1 MDYFVHS
8 SSIVEKDVIIG
19 QGTKILHFSHV
30 DVGATIGTDCSF
42 GQNVYIG
49 KEVIIGNF
57 VKVQNNVSI
66 YQGVELQDYAFCG
79 PSVVFT
85 NDLSPRSQFHKG
97 KSLFVKTIVEK
108 NATIGANS
116 TIVCGITIGQNSM
129 IGAGSVV
136 TKSVLPHELVYRNQ
150 ASHKGW
156 VCECGTRLESSLN
169 CRHCSREYEM
179 TENGLLRMSV

>member
-19 QGTKILHFSHV
+19 QGTKIWHFSHV
-30 DVGATIGTDCSF
+30 DVGATIGIECSF

-85 NDLSPRSQFHKG
+85 NDLSPRSQFPKG
-97 KSLFVKTIVEK
+97 KALFVKTIVEK

-136 TKSVLPHELVYRNQ
+136 TKSVLPHELVYGNP

-169 CRHCSREYEM
+169 CRYCSREYEM
-179 TENGLLRMSV
+179 TENGLLRISV

>member
-19 QGTKILHFSHV
+19 KGTKIWHFSHF
-30 DVGATIGTDCSF
+30 DVGASIGIECSF
-42 GQNVYIG
+42 GQNVYVG
-49 KEVIIGNF
+49 KEVKIGNY

-66 YQGVELQDYAFCG
+66 YQGVELKDYVFCG

-85 NDLSPRSQFHKG
+85 NDLSPRSRFPKE
-97 KSLFVKTIVEK
+97 KNLYVTTTVEE

-116 TIVCGITIGQNSM
+116 TIVCGVTIGQNSL

-136 TKSVLPHELVYRNQ
+136 TKSVLPHELVYGNP

-156 VCECGTRLESSLN
+156 VCECGIRLESTLE
-169 CRHCSREYEM
+169 CCYCSKSYEK
-179 TENGLLRMSV
+179 TENGLVRTIK